1 MVKTLQH
8 EPDESRYT
16 LLIDG
21 KLIALADY
29 RLNANQISFN
39 HTYTQPS
46 HRGQGYANEVVDFA
60 MDDVESTTDLRVV
73 PMCWYVSKWF
83 DDNPSRAGLLTR

>member
-16 LLIDG
+16 LIIDG
-21 KLIALADY
+21 TLIALADY

-46 HRGQGYANEVVDFA
+46 HRGQGYANEIVSFA
-60 MDDVESTTDLRVV
+60 MDDVESTTELRVI

-83 DDNPSRAGLLTR
+83 DDNPDRAGLLSR

>member
-16 LLIDG
+16 LIIDG

-46 HRGQGYANEVVDFA
+46 HRGQGYANEIVSFA
-60 MDDVESTTDLRVV
+60 MDDVETTTELRVI

-83 DDNPSRAGLLTR
+83 EDNPERVGLLSR

>member
-8 EPDESRYT
+8 EPDEGRYT
-16 LLIDG
+16 LIIDG

-46 HRGQGYANEVVDFA
+46 HRGQGYANEIVSFA
-60 MDDVESTTDLRVV
+60 MDDVETTTDLRVI

-83 DDNPSRAGLLTR
+83 EDNPQRSALLTR

>member
-46 HRGQGYANEVVDFA
+46 HRGQGYANDVVTFA
-60 MDDVESTTDLRVV
+60 MDDVEKNTDLRVI

-83 DDNPSRAGLLTR
+83 EDNPTRAGLLER

>member
-1 MVKTLQH
+1 MAKTLQH

-16 LLIDG
+16 LIIDG
-21 KLIALADY
+21 QLIAVADY
-29 RLNANQISFN
+29 RLNGDQISFN

-46 HRGQGYANEVVDFA
+46 HRGQGYANEVVSFA
-60 MDDVESTTDLRVV
+60 MDDVETTTDLRVI

-83 DDNPSRAGLLTR
+83 DDNPSRSALLTR